1 MTDGKF
7 SHLSSKYEDFMRK
20 IPRMKDKCLEESITP
35 SLSFIET
42 FFYLRVVKLG
52 VNCFFVVF
60 QFVSF
65 LSKESSSV
73 VQLTGSLTHMSFY
86 SL

>member
-35 SLSFIET
+35 S
-42 FFYLRVVKLG
+42 YQD
-52 VNCFFVVF
+52 FFVT
-60 QFVSF
+60 FVS
-65 LSKESSSV
+65 
-73 VQLTGSLTHMSFY
+73 
-86 SL
+86 